1 MCALYSAAVWSAHSF
16 GEETVLY
23 KYVIKRLLLMIPILL
38 GVILIVFTI
47 MNITPGDPGRQML
60 GMSASQE
67 AVDALNES
75 LGYNDPFPVR
85 LFNYLKSLVR
95 LDFGNSYRTNQPV
108 FDEIMHRF
116 PVTLKL
122 AIGTMIVTILL
133 GIPLGVLAAVRQ
145 YSKLDMIST
154 FTALLL
160 AAAPTFWLA
169 LLMMLLFSLHLG
181 WLPPNGSDSFQC
193 YIMPVLTQAV
203 VYAASTLRMTRTTML
218 EAIRQD
224 YVRTA
229 RGKGA
234 TEARVIWGH
243 AIKNAM
249 LPVITSL
256 GMSFGSMLGG
266 TIVIE
271 QVFGMSGLGSLVI
284 TAITTKDMP
293 QTMAVTIFLA
303 AMFCVIML
311 VVDLLYAFIDP
322 RVKARYTQ
330 GR

>member
-1 MCALYSAAVWSAHSF
+1 M
-16 GEETVLY
+16 Y

-38 GVILIVFTI
+38 GVIFIVFTI
-47 MNITPGDPGRQML
+47 MAMTPGDPGRMML
-60 GMSASQE
+60 GMGAPQE
-67 AVDALNES
+67 AVDALNDS
-75 LGYNDPFPVR
+75 LGYNDPFLIR
-85 LFNYLKSLVR
+85 FANYLNDLVH
-95 LDFGNSYRTNQPV
+95 LEFGNSYRTNQPV
-108 FDEIMHRF
+108 FDEILVRF

-122 AIGTMIVTILL
+122 AIGTMILTILI

-160 AAAPTFWLA
+160 AAAPSFWLA
-169 LLMMLLFSLHLG
+169 LLMILLFSLHLG
-181 WLPPNGSDSFQC
+181 WLPPNGIGSLQH
-193 YIMPVLTQAV
+193 YIMPMMTQAV

-234 TEARVIWGH
+234 GEARVIWGH
-243 AIKNAM
+243 AIKNAL
-249 LPVITSL
+249 LPVVTSL

-271 QVFGMSGLGSLVI
+271 QVFSMPGLGSLVI
-284 TAITTKDMP
+284 TAITNKDIP

-303 AMFCVIML
+303 ALFCVIML
-311 VVDLLYAFIDP
+311 AVDLLYAFIDP